1 MVDTVFEDVLVVV
14 VVDDI
19 DIPDGA
25 EEDLLSEVADLF
37 VAVVVVGVVAESDDD
52 AGKVEEIQIFKK
64 NNNEIDLFHS
74 EQENP
79 KKSLENQ
86 FHEIVLLKN
95 FVKWNFQ
102 AKIQFLY
109 SKMFKMQNCA
119 NETYLFVFCRRFL
132 AHCVKKRKNP

>member
-52 AGKVEEIQIFKK
+52 AFALEGTNGIEAGFNV
-64 NNNEIDLFHS
+64 DL
-74 EQENP
+74 
-79 KKSLENQ
+79 
-86 FHEIVLLKN
+86 IVLCVLALL
-95 FVKWNFQ
+95 V
-102 AKIQFLY
+102 
-109 SKMFKMQNCA
+109 
-119 NETYLFVFCRRFL
+119 VVVDDDDDVVDVRFGIGISLSLSNALVAAECL
-132 AHCVKKRKNP
+132 AA

>member
-1 MVDTVFEDVLVVV
+1 MVDTVFEDVLVV

-64 NNNEIDLFHS
+64 
-74 EQENP
+74 
-79 KKSLENQ
+79 K
-86 FHEIVLLKN
+86 
-95 FVKWNFQ
+95 
-102 AKIQFLY
+102 
-109 SKMFKMQNCA
+109 
-119 NETYLFVFCRRFL
+119 
-132 AHCVKKRKNP
+132 

>member
-52 AGKVEEIQIFKK
+52 AGKVEEIQLFKK
-64 NNNEIDLFHS
+64 KIMKLIYSTVSKEIQKNRVDRTVQTIACS
-74 EQENP
+74 
-79 KKSLENQ
+79 SLPSQ
-86 FHEIVLLKN
+86 QWDSSI
-95 FVKWNFQ
+95 
-102 AKIQFLY
+102 
-109 SKMFKMQNCA
+109 
-119 NETYLFVFCRRFL
+119 TR
-132 AHCVKKRKNP
+132 